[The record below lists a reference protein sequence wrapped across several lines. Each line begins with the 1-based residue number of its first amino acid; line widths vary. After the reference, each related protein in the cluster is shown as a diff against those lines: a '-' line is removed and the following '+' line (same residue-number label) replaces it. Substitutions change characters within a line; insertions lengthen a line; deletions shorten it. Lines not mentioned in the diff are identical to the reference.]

1 MHFKIALKCVPP
13 CQTIVLISFL
23 SVPNISS
30 VSSSR
35 LLYSQ
40 LNVYTLFYA
49 ASAYKQPFIF
59 HLRYCSVLPARV
71 VGKGE
76 CVDSSRVALQV
87 KGSHHL
93 SEVSSFAKANLPH
106 LHIRSEA
113 AGRDKPE
120 QRDEARSELPKSD
133 TQFKHLFLF
142 RFSFYWIELKGKTI
156 WRNHLTGGKKV
167 DSIHDFSNLY
177 FSQQQFKAE
186 EPTALTVK
194 HWL

>member
-1 MHFKIALKCVPP
+1 MP
-13 CQTIVLISFL
+13 
-23 SVPNISS
+23 
-30 VSSSR
+30 
-35 LLYSQ
+35 
-40 LNVYTLFYA
+40 FYVV
-49 ASAYKQPFIF
+49 SAYKQPFIF
-59 HLRYCSVLPARV
+59 HLKYCRVLPARV
-71 VGKGE
+71 VGKGK

-93 SEVSSFAKANLPH
+93 SEVSSFAEANLPH

-120 QRDEARSELPKSD
+120 RIDEAGSELPKSD

-142 RFSFYWIELKGKTI
+142 RFLFYWMEFKSK
-156 WRNHLTGGKKV
+156 NNMKK
-167 DSIHDFSNLY
+167 SSYMWENYFSDLY

-194 HWL
+194 HRL